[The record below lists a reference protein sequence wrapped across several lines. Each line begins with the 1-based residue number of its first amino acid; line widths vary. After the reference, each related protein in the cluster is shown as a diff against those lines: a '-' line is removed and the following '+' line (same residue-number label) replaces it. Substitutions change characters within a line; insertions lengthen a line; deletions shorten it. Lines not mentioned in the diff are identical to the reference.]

1 MSAPEDVRS
10 LYRRTAA
17 GDIGVLGVFCEK
29 ATVDTPIN
37 GRQLPHEFLA
47 ETRAWL
53 DHHSARIDDVRTTAT
68 DDRVVH
74 EAILWVDVD
83 GETREL
89 PIMLVADIADGC
101 VRDLRVYHSTWPLC
115 GSHSV
120 RHALMRYDLAERP
133 AEPVGAYH
141 DALAAGDAAA
151 ADAAFEPDGAVREPS
166 GSAYEHAG
174 EDRTAWYRAI
184 LGDGPLPLKLGTITD
199 DGETVVYEY
208 LAEQWGSTRIP
219 AQAGAAAYTRG
230 VSGKLASAR
239 IYDDVDPPASVLG

>member
-68 DDRVVH
+68 DNRVVH

-133 AEPVGAYH
+133 ALARCQLAGAR
-141 DALAAGDAAA
+141 LLVQVIEAAA
-151 ADAAFEPDGAVREPS
+151 IRIADGDHRHGDLGEIFDESFVTALRAAR
-166 GSAYEHAG
+166 
-174 EDRTAWYRAI
+174 
-184 LGDGPLPLKLGTITD
+184 
-199 DGETVVYEY
+199 
-208 LAEQWGSTRIP
+208 
-219 AQAGAAAYTRG
+219 RG
-230 VSGKLASAR
+230 
-239 IYDDVDPPASVLG
+239 